1 MNQAFYF
8 AIDVECIASGVEHNS
23 RAVAQISLVVSIL
36 FHSLQPRCV
45 ILQAVKPVST
55 HRV

>member
-23 RAVAQISLVVSIL
+23 RAVAQISLVVSIAS
-36 FHSLQPRCV
+36 HSLWLRCLMWQLGRP
-45 ILQAVKPVST
+45 I
-55 HRV
+55 

>member
-23 RAVAQISLVVSIL
+23 RAVAQISLVVSTSQ
-36 FHSLQPRCV
+36 SLQPRCL
-45 ILQAVKPVST
+45 ILQATKPVNAR
-55 HRV
+55 RV